1 MFQHGLNRRGH
12 DLAEAADRGKAHGL
26 REFVEE
32 REIGAILRFGYAALR
47 PAHEHIGHF
56 LRTYGAGNTLAAG
69 LIAIKAAGIEGHVQH
84 ASGVIADDD
93 GAGTE
98 HGAGFGEGFEIEAN
112 IDHGS
117 GKIAGRRAGWR
128 EGFQL
133 SAAAKAARMI
143 EDNVAHGRAHGYFEN
158 AGAGNVAADTDKFQ
172 SARAT
177 GALSDEPID
186 AARENL
192 RNVDEGFDVVDDGRF
207 LPEAD
212 LARKGRLVA
221 RLGAMAFD
229 GFDERAFFA
238 TDVAAG
244 ADKNFQSKIEIAPED
259 FFAKKPGA
267 ITPANFFTENLFLKM
282 VLVADIRDAALRS
295 GDQAGDDH
303 ALDEEMRQ
311 VSHDEAVLDGA
322 GLAFIGVADN
332 IFHGIRLL
340 ADEIPFHAGGKSGA
354 AHAFQLGGFELRE
367 YVVPGLGL
375 NELANNAVLFAFAIG
390 IGFPIDPCLL
400 RPRFCNIV
408 PPDAVPA

>member
-1 MFQHGLNRRGH
+1 
-12 DLAEAADRGKAHGL
+12 
-26 REFVEE
+26 
-32 REIGAILRFGYAALR
+32 
-47 PAHEHIGHF
+47 
-56 LRTYGAGNTLAAG
+56 
-69 LIAIKAAGIEGHVQH
+69 
-84 ASGVIADDD
+84 
-93 GAGTE
+93 
-98 HGAGFGEGFEIEAN
+98 
-112 IDHGS
+112 
-117 GKIAGRRAGWR
+117 
-128 EGFQL
+128 
-133 SAAAKAARMI
+133 
-143 EDNVAHGRAHGYFEN
+143 
-158 AGAGNVAADTDKFQ
+158 
-172 SARAT
+172 
-177 GALSDEPID
+177 
-186 AARENL
+186 
-192 RNVDEGFDVVDDGRF
+192 
-207 LPEAD
+207 
-212 LARKGRLVA
+212 
-221 RLGAMAFD
+221 MAFD

-282 VLVADIRDAALRS
+282 VLVADIEDAALRS

-375 NELANNAVLFAFAIG
+375 NELANDAVLFAFAIG
-390 IGFPIDPCLL
+390 IGFAIDACLL
-400 RPRFCNIV
+400 GTRLVNIV
-408 PPDAVPA
+408 AADGGAGGLLGVRSGHIRENVIVDGNRGSVIAAAEAGDIANLHILRTRIGEAALEIGAQLASAIEMAAHVGTDANLRFGRRDEMKMGIETRDAVNLVERRLGAL

>member
-1 MFQHGLNRRGH
+1 MSVNFSAKMFQHGLNRRGH

-47 PAHEHIGHF
+47 PAHQHVGHF
-56 LRTYGAGNTLAAG
+56 LRADAAWDALAAG
-69 LIAIKAAGIEGHVQH
+69 FVAIEAHSVEGHVQH
-84 ASGVIADDD
+84 ASGVVADDD

-98 HGAGFGEGFEIEAN
+98 HGASFGEGFEIETN
-112 IDHGS
+112 IDHRS

-133 SAAAKAARMI
+133 SAAAKAARMN

-158 AGAGNVAADTDKFQ
+158 AGPAHPAADTDKFQ

-192 RNVDEGFDVVDDGRF
+192 RNVDEGFDVVDDGGF

-244 ADKNFQSKIEIAPED
+244 ADKNFQIEIEVAAED
-259 FFAKKPGA
+259 
-267 ITPANFFTENLFLKM
+267 LF
-282 VLVADIRDAALRS
+282 S
-295 GDQAGDDH
+295 
-303 ALDEEMRQ
+303 
-311 VSHDEAVLDGA
+311 
-322 GLAFIGVADN
+322 
-332 IFHGIRLL
+332 
-340 ADEIPFHAGGKSGA
+340 
-354 AHAFQLGGFELRE
+354 
-367 YVVPGLGL
+367 
-375 NELANNAVLFAFAIG
+375 
-390 IGFPIDPCLL
+390 
-400 RPRFCNIV
+400 
-408 PPDAVPA
+408 